1 MKSKM
6 GTEERSIY
14 LMLALLGKLNLTKT
28 KAKATHITFTDLILV
43 ILLELNKQHGHTFNV
58 Y

>member
-1 MKSKM
+1 M